1 MQTTLPLA
9 GIRVIDFGR
18 FIAGPYCAM
27 LLADMGA
34 DVIRVDRRHGSE
46 DRYIAAITENG
57 EGGGFLSLNR
67 NKRSLTLDTS
77 KPESEE
83 IIKRLVR
90 GADVVVANLPINV
103 LKSMRLDYESLKA
116 TRPDII
122 LARISTFG
130 PDGPYAN
137 RVGFDTVAQAMSG
150 AMSLTGFPGAPM
162 RGIVPF
168 ADFGTALHTVFGVM
182 VALYHRLQTG
192 EGQIVDGSLL
202 ATSITFVQGLLAERH
217 VLGIEREQLGNA
229 SFYAAPSDAYK
240 TKDSWIV
247 VSAVGNDMFA
257 RWARLM
263 GHEDFIT
270 DSRFATDQLRADNR
284 EAITEAMNEWLS
296 TRTTQEAISELAKA
310 RVPAGPVLGL
320 DQVLEDPQVKARE
333 LLRYVDHVGAA
344 KPVPLADTAVQLS
357 ATPGG
362 IRQRAA
368 ALGEHTNEVL
378 LEIGYTEEEIVA
390 LRKAE
395 VV

>member
-1 MQTTLPLA
+1 MQSSLPLA

-46 DRYIAAITENG
+46 DRYIAAITESG

-67 NKRSLTLDTS
+67 NKRSLTLDTA

-90 GADVVVANLPINV
+90 GADVVVANLPMNV

-116 TRPDII
+116 TKPDII

-130 PDGPYAN
+130 ADGPYAN

-150 AMSLTGFPGAPM
+150 AMSLTGFPGAPV

-217 VLGIEREQLGNA
+217 VLGIERQQQGNA

-240 TKDSWIV
+240 TKDGWIV

-257 RWARLM
+257 RWARLV
-263 GHEDFIT
+263 GQEDFIT
-270 DSRFATDQLRADNR
+270 DPRFATDQLRADNR
-284 EAITEAMNEWLS
+284 DAITETMNAWLA
-296 TRTTQEAISELAKA
+296 TRTTQEAILELAKA
-310 RVPAGPVLGL
+310 RVPAGSVLEL
-320 DQVLEDPQVKARE
+320 DQVLEDPQVKTRE
-333 LLRYVDHVGAA
+333 MLRYVDHVGAA
-344 KPVPLADTAVQLS
+344 KPIPLADTAVQLS

-362 IRQRAA
+362 IRERAA
-368 ALGEHTNEVL
+368 SLGEHTDEVL
-378 LEIGYTEEEIVA
+378 LEIGYSDDEISA
-390 LRKAE
+390 LRAA
-395 VV
+395 